1 MLVDE
6 TGKAWVTEKMNERL
20 EFVDGVEKEVVNF

>member
-6 TGKAWVTEKMNERL
+6 TGKAWLTPKMNERL
-20 EFVDGVEKEVVNF
+20 EFVEGVEREVVSF